1 MQSVRIDERVKVRAD
16 FTPGGRIV
24 PLMFKRER
32 NDPFRVKKVNASWE
46 ERGADGRAVYFSVSV
61 EKSDDVY
68 QLRYREQDRTW
79 WLEAVLVEG

>member
-1 MQSVRIDERVKVRAD
+1 MQSVQINERIKVRAD

-32 NDPFRVKKVNASWE
+32 RDPFRVKKVNTSWE
-46 ERGADGRAVYFSVSV
+46 DRGADGSSVYFSVSV
-61 EKSDDVY
+61 DLSDDVY

-79 WLEAVLVEG
+79 WLEAVIVEG